1 MCDNIII
8 LYLFMFLKIIA
19 IVILPIIIFIKRK
32 KEYVK
37 YLIYVDIVIL
47 LFFLI
52 CNIFTIN
59 SCVYNSNFDGIERTK
74 NKNQIILYNKL
85 HPKKES
91 GYSSYGFEAEKKDK
105 TIKNKTLYYY
115 NQTKQYMNNAYYEC
129 NGKRVY
135 IDSFGSGITSLSIA
149 LSTLYDKELNPIEIF
164 DYYKQ
169 DNINLCEIDFNIESV
184 YNSVMKRYGGI
195 KLSQISSSEVYN
207 SISNGDLVIAELT
220 GNEKS
225 KITCDKNYIVIYNI
239 ALDGKY
245 KIAIPNQTNYDYV
258 CSYSSEGYGNIIKSD
273 NMEKTWTMEEINNEA
288 VRYYLVKKG

>member
-8 LYLFMFLKIIA
+8 LYLFMFLKIVAIIVLP
-19 IVILPIIIFIKRK
+19 IVIFLKRK

-37 YLIYVDIVIL
+37 YLMYFDIGIL

-52 CNIFTIN
+52 CNLFTIN
-59 SCVYNSNFDGIERTK
+59 SCVYNSTFDGIERVK
-74 NKNQIILYNKL
+74 NKNAITLYNKI
-85 HPKKES
+85 HPNIQTE
-91 GYSSYGFEAEKKDK
+91 YSSEGIISDKNYK
-105 TIKNKTLYYY
+105 TIKNRSLYYY
-115 NQTKQYMNNAYYEC
+115 NQTKPYMNNAYYEC
-129 NGKRVY
+129 NDKKVY
-135 IDSFGSGITSLSIA
+135 IDSVGSSITSLSIS
-149 LSTLYDKELNPIEIF
+149 LSTLYGKELNPIEIF

-169 DNINLCEIDFNIESV
+169 DNTNLCNVDFSVESI

-195 KLSQISSSEVYN
+195 KLIQISSSDVYN
-207 SISNGDLVIAELT
+207 SISNGDLVIVELS
-220 GNEKS
+220 GNENS
-225 KITCDKNYIVIYNI
+225 KITCDKNHIVIYNI

-258 CSYSSEGYGNIIKSD
+258 CPYSSEGYGNIIKSD